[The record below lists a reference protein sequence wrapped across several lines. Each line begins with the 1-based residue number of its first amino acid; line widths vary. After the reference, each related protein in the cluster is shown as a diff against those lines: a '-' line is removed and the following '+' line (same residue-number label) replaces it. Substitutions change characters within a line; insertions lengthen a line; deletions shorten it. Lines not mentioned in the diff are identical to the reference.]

1 MTNRNLLKEAIADA
15 KTIKETAIANAKAAL
30 EESFTPHLKSMLAAK
45 LNEMDSAYEEDEA
58 LEPNDGTDLMEME
71 DEEASV
77 EEAKQSNLQAT
88 EKETPYKTPTP
99 TQPDVMDEE
108 INLDELLAELEME
121 DEGTEDENLY
131 EAKEAEEAEEEEI
144 DLENMTEEDL
154 KEFIEGVI
162 EDMVSAGEIEAGHE
176 GDYENSAEDKAED
189 AKHKAGYENSAEDK
203 AKDAEGEEEMDL
215 DEILFE
221 LKNGSKMNELSAQA
235 AGVGAAGG
243 AAELA
248 KMATSAYEKAKAK
261 GSEFADALGKIA
273 SALSKGMNASV
284 MEDKEEEMKME
295 DLQSELAETYEAVNI
310 LRSELNEI
318 NLLNAKLLY
327 TNKIFKVKNLTE
339 VQKVKVL
346 SAFDKATSKKEA
358 QLVYETLIE
367 GLKEKKTIVK
377 ENLGRAS
384 KPAGTVV
391 TTKQPI
397 LESNDMIARFQ
408 KLAGITNY

>member
-1 MTNRNLLKEAIADA
+1 MTTNRNLLKEAIADA

-30 EESFTPHLKSMLAAK
+30 EESFTPHLKEMLAAK
-45 LNEMDSAYEEDEA
+45 LNEMDSV
-58 LEPNDGTDLMEME
+58 
-71 DEEASV
+71 DEEYMENEAYMEKDNDMGI
-77 EEAKQSNLQAT
+77 EEAEIEEEEHAMSTKDALDYNS
-88 EKETPYKTPTP
+88 EKYGIKGEN
-99 TQPDVMDEE
+99 E
-108 INLDELLAELEME
+108 IDLEELLAELELE
-121 DEGTEDENLY
+121 ESTEESLY
-131 EAKEAEEAEEEEI
+131 EAEEEETEEEEGEEEEI

-154 KEFIEGVI
+154 KKFIEGVI

-176 GDYENSAEDKAED
+176 G
-189 AKHKAGYENSAEDK
+189 
-203 AKDAEGEEEMDL
+203 EGEENEEEENEEMDL
-215 DEILFE
+215 EEILFE
-221 LKNGSKMNELSAQA
+221 LKKDSKK
-235 AGVGAAGG
+235 
-243 AAELA
+243 AERH
-248 KMATSAYEKAKAK
+248 S
-261 GSEFADALGKIA
+261 
-273 SALSKGMNASV
+273 SKGDAV
-284 MEDKEEEMKME
+284 AKTKEDTAYKHEIKE
-295 DLQSELAETYEAVNI
+295 LQDELAETYEAVNT

-327 TNKIFKVKNLTE
+327 TNKIFKSKNLTE

-367 GLKEKKTIVK
+367 GLKEKKAIVK

>member
-1 MTNRNLLKEAIADA
+1 MTTNRNLLKEAIADA

-30 EESFTPHLKSMLAAK
+30 EESFTPHLKEMLAAK
-45 LNEMDSAYEEDEA
+45 LNEMDSV
-58 LEPNDGTDLMEME
+58 
-71 DEEASV
+71 DEEYMENEAYIEKDNDMGIEKAEI
-77 EEAKQSNLQAT
+77 EEYSSD
-88 EKETPYKTPTP
+88 ETG
-99 TQPDVMDEE
+99 MDREDALKANAEE
-108 INLDELLAELEME
+108 FGIKGENEIDLEELLAELELE
-121 DEGTEDENLY
+121 ESTEESLY
-131 EAKEAEEAEEEEI
+131 EAEEAEEEETEEEEEI

-154 KEFIEGVI
+154 KKFIEGVI

-176 GDYENSAEDKAED
+176 DEDEESEEDK
-189 AKHKAGYENSAEDK
+189 
-203 AKDAEGEEEMDL
+203 EELDL

-221 LKNGSKMNELSAQA
+221 LKKDSKK
-235 AGVGAAGG
+235 
-243 AAELA
+243 AERH
-248 KMATSAYEKAKAK
+248 S
-261 GSEFADALGKIA
+261 
-273 SALSKGMNASV
+273 SKGNAV
-284 MEDKEEEMKME
+284 AKTKEDTAYKHEIKE
-295 DLQSELAETYEAVNI
+295 LQDELAETYEAVNT

-327 TNKIFKVKNLTE
+327 TNKIFKSKNLTE

>member
-77 EEAKQSNLQAT
+77 EEAKMSNLKAT
-88 EKETPYKTPTP
+88 EKETAYKSKTPI
-99 TQPDVMDEE
+99 QPDLDEE

-121 DEGTEDENLY
+121 EEGTEDENLY

-176 GDYENSAEDKAED
+176 GDYENSAKDKAED
-189 AKHKAGYENSAEDK
+189 AK
-203 AKDAEGEEEMDL
+203 GEEEMDL

-221 LKNGSKMNELSAQA
+221 LKNGSEMDELSAQA

-248 KMATSAYEKAKAK
+248 KMATSAYAKAKAK
-261 GSEFADALGKIA
+261 GSEFADTLGKIA
-273 SALSKGMNASV
+273 SALSKGMNAGLN
-284 MEDKEEEMKME
+284 EKKEEKMKME

-327 TNKIFKVKNLTE
+327 TNKIFKAKNLTE

-367 GLKEKKTIVK
+367 GLKEKKAIVK

-397 LESNDMIARFQ
+397 LESNDMIVRFQ